1 MTSQGYQQ
9 MAGVERAVAEQRRKN
24 VHRYQS
30 EPVVPLPEP
39 GEQNSEAFEATLP
52 KKKKKMRQIVWET
65 QTDLLFRNR
74 DHGGLNLLCDV

>member
-1 MTSQGYQQ
+1 

-39 GEQNSEAFEATLP
+39 GDQSSEAFDANTHEEEEQDATNRLGN
-52 KKKKKMRQIVWET
+52 
-65 QTDLLFRNR
+65 TDW
-74 DHGGLNLLCDV
+74 

>member
-39 GEQNSEAFEATLP
+39 GDQSSEAFDANTHEEEEQDATNRLGN
-52 KKKKKMRQIVWET
+52 
-65 QTDLLFRNR
+65 TDGFTIQKQRSWWFT
-74 DHGGLNLLCDV
+74 